1 MDPSSFCAAEYP
13 RLLGSLSLYCG
24 RADLAE
30 EFAQDALERACMRW
44 GEVSAMERPG
54 AWVYRVAIN
63 LANSRFRRL
72 VAERHAYRRHGA
84 TADRYVV
91 PDVAAAVEVREA
103 VAALPPRT
111 RAAVVLRY
119 FADMT
124 VEESAVAMGC
134 AEGTVRS
141 LTYKG
146 LDALRARLDVAEESS
161 RHA

>member
-1 MDPSSFCAAEYP
+1 MDAGSFCAAEYP

-30 EFAQDALERACMRW
+30 EFAQDALERVCMRW

-54 AWVYRVAIN
+54 AWVHRVAIN

-72 VAERHAYRRHGA
+72 AAERHAYRRHGA

-103 VAALPPRT
+103 VAALPRRM

-124 VEESAVAMGC
+124 VEESAAVMGC

-141 LTYKG
+141 LTHKG
-146 LDALRARLDVAEESS
+146 LGALRARLDVVEEPS